1 MESKELRIGNLVTTE
16 WDKDE
21 FFVVTCIDD
30 TDCSV
35 ILEDDGSQDE
45 ILLVV
50 VKPIP
55 LSEYWL
61 VKAGFEKE
69 EEYEFGVLICYRY
82 ILETRKTN
90 CVFTSNYSTEEC
102 IYVNYNQGGVDI
114 EYVHQLQNLYFALTG
129 TELTF
134 NHQNQI
140 K

>member
-1 MESKELRIGNLVTTE
+1 MKAEELRLRNLVYSYENKLQTVYGILIENNFQKIFT
-16 WDKDE
+16 DKDANLY
-21 FFVVTCIDD
+21 FHV
-30 TDCSV
+30 
-35 ILEDDGSQDE
+35 DG
-45 ILLVV
+45 LR
-50 VKPIP
+50 PIQ
-55 LSEYWL
+55 LTEEWL

-129 TELTF
+129 TELTI
-134 NHQNQI
+134 NNQKQI

>member
-1 MESKELRIGNLVTTE
+1 MKAEEIRLGNYYSNNGSVCRVTPIIIQEVYESERS
-16 WDKDE
+16 W
-21 FFVVTCIDD
+21 C
-30 TDCSV
+30 
-35 ILEDDGSQDE
+35 
-45 ILLVV
+45 
-50 VKPIP
+50 KPIQ
-55 LSEYWL
+55 LTEEWL